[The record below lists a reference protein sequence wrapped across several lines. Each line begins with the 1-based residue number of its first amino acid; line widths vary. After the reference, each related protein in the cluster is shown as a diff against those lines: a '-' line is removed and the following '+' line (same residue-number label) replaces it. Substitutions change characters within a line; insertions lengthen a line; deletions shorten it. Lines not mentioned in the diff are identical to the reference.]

1 MKTTLRTDI
10 TVRDICEGFVYDR
23 NEGKGL
29 YGWGGKLVI
38 QPEYQRHYI
47 YFELNKEAAV
57 IDSVLKKYPLGLIY
71 FVKVAENKYELLDG
85 QQRITSL
92 GRFLTEKF
100 AITDD
105 NKKKWNFSSLNPPEK
120 ELILNTT
127 LTIYICEGE
136 EKEIKEWFRT
146 INIEGVPL
154 NEQESLN
161 AIYSGPFVTNA
172 KKVYSNSEN
181 PQMQKWQCYVNGN
194 PKRQE
199 ILAEALK
206 WVSKGECKVDEYMAR
221 HRYDTNISELQ
232 NYFDSVIDW
241 AKGVFGSPYPGM
253 KGLEWG
259 RLYEKYHTEP
269 YNTNDVRARIEE
281 LLEDNF
287 IGNNKRGI
295 FEYVLGREEN
305 KALLNVRI
313 FNDDIKKKK
322 YKEQTDKAMAEGISN
337 CPLCAVGDNVNKTRI
352 WKLSEMDADHVTA
365 WSRGGSTT
373 IDNCEMLC
381 KTHNRAKGNR

>member
-71 FVKVAENKYELLDG
+71 FVKVAENKYEILDG

-206 WVSKGECKVDEYMAR
+206 WVTKGECKVD
-221 HRYDTNISELQ
+221 D
-232 NYFDSVIDW
+232 
-241 AKGVFGSPYPGM
+241 
-253 KGLEWG
+253 
-259 RLYEKYHTEP
+259 
-269 YNTNDVRARIEE
+269 
-281 LLEDNF
+281 
-287 IGNNKRGI
+287 
-295 FEYVLGREEN
+295 
-305 KALLNVRI
+305 
-313 FNDDIKKKK
+313 
-322 YKEQTDKAMAEGISN
+322 
-337 CPLCAVGDNVNKTRI
+337 
-352 WKLSEMDADHVTA
+352 
-365 WSRGGSTT
+365 
-373 IDNCEMLC
+373 
-381 KTHNRAKGNR
+381 

>member
-10 TVRDICEGFVYDR
+10 TVRDICEGFVYDK

-47 YFELNKEAAV
+47 YCELNKEAAV

-71 FVKVAENKYELLDG
+71 FVKVAENKYEILDG

-105 NKKKWNFSSLNPPEK
+105 NKTKWNFSSLNPPEK
-120 ELILNTT
+120 ELILNTP

-154 NEQESLN
+154 NEQETLN

-194 PKRQE
+194 PKRQD
-199 ILAEALK
+199 ILAEALE
-206 WVSKGECKVDEYMAR
+206 WVTKGECKVDEYMAR

-269 YNTNDVRARIEE
+269 YNTNDVRARIDE
-281 LLEDNF
+281 LLADDFVE
-287 IGNNKRGI
+287 NKKGI
-295 FEYVLGREEN
+295 FEYVLGGERD
-305 KALLNVRI
+305 KQLLNVRV
-313 FNDDIKKKK
+313 FDKRTKEKK
-322 YKEQTDKAMAEGISN
+322 YKEQTDKATAEGISN

>member
-10 TVRDICEGFVYDR
+10 TVRDICEGFVYDS

-47 YFELNKEAAV
+47 YCELNKEAPV
-57 IDSVLKKYPLGLIY
+57 IDSVLKEYPIGLIY
-71 FVKVAENKYELLDG
+71 FVKDAEDKYEVLDG

-92 GRFLTEKF
+92 GRFLTTKF
-100 AITDD
+100 TIKDENGNEQIFTSLA
-105 NKKKWNFSSLNPPEK
+105 SSK
-120 ELILNTT
+120 QELILNTP

-136 EKEIKEWFRT
+136 EHEIKAWFKT
-146 INIEGVPL
+146 INIAGEPL
-154 NEQESLN
+154 NEQELLN

-172 KKVYSNSEN
+172 KKVYSNSNN
-181 PQMQKWQCYVNGN
+181 PPMQKWQCYVNGN

-206 WVSKGECKVDEYMAR
+206 WVTKGDCKVDDYMAR

-232 NYFDSVIDW
+232 NYFDSVIEW
-241 AKGVFGSPYPGM
+241 AKGVFGTPYPGM
-253 KGLEWG
+253 KGLAWG
-259 RLYEKYHTEP
+259 KLYEKYHNNP
-269 YNTNDVRARIEE
+269 YNTTAIRTRINE
-281 LLEDNF
+281 LLADDFVE
-287 IGNNKRGI
+287 NKKGI
-295 FEYVLGREEN
+295 FEYVLGGERD
-305 KALLNVRI
+305 KQLLNVRV
-313 FNDDIKKKK
+313 FDKRTKEKK
-322 YKEQTDKAMAEGISN
+322 YKEQTDKATAEGISN

-365 WSRGGSTT
+365 WSRGGRTT

>member
-10 TVRDICEGFVYDR
+10 TVRDICEGFVYDT

-47 YFELNKEAAV
+47 YYELNKEAPV
-57 IDSVLKKYPLGLIY
+57 IDSVLKEYPIGLIY
-71 FVKVAENKYELLDG
+71 FVKVAEDKYEVLDG

-92 GRFLTEKF
+92 GRFITTKF
-100 AITDD
+100 NIIDENGNEQIFTSLA
-105 NKKKWNFSSLNPPEK
+105 SSK
-120 ELILNTT
+120 QKLILNTH

-136 EKEIKEWFRT
+136 EHEIKAWFKT
-146 INIEGVPL
+146 INIAGEPL
-154 NEQESLN
+154 NEQELLN

-172 KKVYSNSEN
+172 KKVYSNSNN

-199 ILAEALK
+199 VLAEALE
-206 WVSKGECKVDEYMAR
+206 WVTKGDCKVDDYMAR

-232 NYFDSVIDW
+232 NYFDSVIEW
-241 AKGVFGSPYPGM
+241 AKGVFETPYPGM
-253 KGLEWG
+253 KGLAWG
-259 RLYEKYHTEP
+259 KLYEKYHNNP
-269 YNTNDVRARIEE
+269 YNTTAIRTRIEE
-281 LLEDNF
+281 LLADDF
-287 IGNNKRGI
+287 VTNKKGV
-295 FEYVLGREEN
+295 FEYVLGGERD
-305 KALLNVRI
+305 KQLLNVRV
-313 FNDDIKKKK
+313 FDMRIKEKK
-322 YKEQTDKAMAEGISN
+322 YKEQTDKAIREGISN
-337 CPLCAVGDNVNKTRI
+337 CPLCAIGENANKTHI

-381 KTHNRAKGNR
+381 KTHNKVKGNR

>member
-10 TVRDICEGFVYDR
+10 TVRDICEGFVYDT

-38 QPEYQRHYI
+38 QPEYQRSYI
-47 YFELNKEAAV
+47 YFEQNKEAPV

-71 FVKVAENKYELLDG
+71 FVKTAEDKYEILDG

-92 GRFLTEKF
+92 GRFLTSKF
-100 AITDD
+100 TIKDENGNEQIFTSLA
-105 NKKKWNFSSLNPPEK
+105 SSK
-120 ELILNTT
+120 QELILNTH

-136 EKEIKEWFRT
+136 EHEIKAWFKT
-146 INIEGVPL
+146 INIAGEPL
-154 NEQESLN
+154 NEQELLN

-172 KKVYSNSEN
+172 KKVYSNSSN
-181 PQMQKWQCYVNGN
+181 PQMQKWQCYVKGN

-206 WVSKGECKVDEYMAR
+206 WVTKGECKVDDYMAR

-232 NYFDSVIDW
+232 NYFDSVIEW
-241 AKGVFGSPYPGM
+241 AKGVFGTPYPGM
-253 KGLEWG
+253 KGLAWG
-259 RLYEKYHTEP
+259 KLYEKYHNNP
-269 YNTNDVRARIEE
+269 YNTTAIRTRIDE
-281 LLEDNF
+281 LLADDFVE
-287 IGNNKRGI
+287 NKKGI
-295 FEYVLGREEN
+295 FEYVLGGERD
-305 KALLNVRI
+305 KQLLNVRV
-313 FNDDIKKKK
+313 FDKRTKEKK
-322 YKEQTDKAMAEGISN
+322 YKEQTDKATAEGISN

>member
-10 TVRDICEGFVYDR
+10 TVRDICEGFVYDT

-47 YFELNKEAAV
+47 YCELNKEAAV
-57 IDSVLKKYPLGLIY
+57 IDSVLKEYPIGLIY
-71 FVKVAENKYELLDG
+71 LVKDAEDKYEVLDG

-92 GRFLTEKF
+92 GRFLTTKF
-100 AITDD
+100 TIKDENGNEQIFTSLA
-105 NKKKWNFSSLNPPEK
+105 SSK
-120 ELILNTT
+120 QELILNTP

-136 EKEIKEWFRT
+136 EHEIKAWFKT
-146 INIEGVPL
+146 INIAGEPL
-154 NEQESLN
+154 NEQELLN

-172 KKVYSNSEN
+172 KKVYSNSSN

-206 WVSKGECKVDEYMAR
+206 WVTKGECKVDDYMAR

-232 NYFDSVIDW
+232 NYFDSVIEW
-241 AKGVFGSPYPGM
+241 AKGVFGTPYPGM
-253 KGLEWG
+253 KGLAWG
-259 RLYEKYHTEP
+259 KLYEKYHNNP
-269 YNTNDVRARIEE
+269 YNTTAIRTRIDE
-281 LLEDNF
+281 LLADDFVE
-287 IGNNKRGI
+287 NKKGI
-295 FEYVLGREEN
+295 FEYVLGGERD
-305 KALLNVRI
+305 KQLLNVRV
-313 FNDDIKKKK
+313 FDKRTKEKK
-322 YKEQTDKAMAEGISN
+322 YKEQTDKATAEGISN

>member
-1 MKTTLRTDI
+1 METTLRTDL
-10 TVRDICEGFVYDR
+10 TVRDICEGFVYDT

-47 YFELNKEAAV
+47 YFEQNKEAAV
-57 IDSVLKKYPLGLIY
+57 IDSVLKKYPIGLIY
-71 FVKVAENKYELLDG
+71 FVKVAEDKYEILDG

-92 GRFLTEKF
+92 GRFITTKF
-100 AITDD
+100 TIKDENGNEQIFT
-105 NKKKWNFSSLNPPEK
+105 SLAPSK
-120 ELILNTT
+120 QELILNTP

-136 EKEIKEWFRT
+136 EHEIKAWFKT
-146 INIEGVPL
+146 INIAGVPL
-154 NEQESLN
+154 NDQEIYN

-172 KKVYSNSEN
+172 KKVYSNSNN

-199 ILAEALK
+199 VLAEALE
-206 WVSKGECKVDEYMAR
+206 WVTKGECKVDDYMAR

-241 AKGVFGSPYPGM
+241 AKIVFGTPYPGM
-253 KGLEWG
+253 KGLAWG
-259 RLYEKYHTEP
+259 KLYEKYHNNP
-269 YNTNDVRARIEE
+269 YNTTAVRTRIDE
-281 LLEDNF
+281 LLADDFVE
-287 IGNNKRGI
+287 NKKGV
-295 FEYVLGREEN
+295 FEYVLGGERE
-305 KALLNVRI
+305 KQLLNVRV
-313 FNDDIKKKK
+313 FDKRTKEKK
-322 YKEQTDKAMAEGISN
+322 YKEQTDEARAHGHSN
-337 CPLCAVGDNVNKTRI
+337 CPLCAVGNNANKTHI
-352 WKLSEMDADHVTA
+352 WQLSEMDADHVTA